1 MCAKTSELRSVC
13 DVSVFA
19 PSVLHETEEDKNGV
33 ASGQVPLINVY
44 PNKCPSE
51 KSCQVN

>member
-1 MCAKTSELRSVC
+1 MRAKTSELRSVC

-19 PSVLHETEEDKNGV
+19 PSVLHETEEGKSGIE
-33 ASGQVPLINVY
+33 SGQVPLIINV
-44 PNKCPSE
+44 PKCPSE

>member
-33 ASGQVPLINVY
+33 ASGQVPLINVCTQINA
-44 PNKCPSE
+44 PVKNHVK
-51 KSCQVN
+51 